1 MGVHANAAL
10 SGEIINRITA
20 ILAAAEILD
29 NDLDVEMSKRQAF
42 LNVIHAEALQLEQH
56 LRTIQR

>member
-1 MGVHANAAL
+1 MHVYAAL

-20 ILAAAEILD
+20 ILAAAEILS
-29 NDLDVEMSKRQAF
+29 NNMDLEMSERQAF

-56 LRTIQR
+56 IRTVQR